1 MRSIWE
7 KYYAEAHG
15 MVFVIDS
22 ADVGR
27 MEEAKLAF
35 DAVREHEELR
45 GIPVLLLANKLDL
58 PVRAKL
64 PRCQC
69 QCQCQMPLPMP
80 MSTSQSCHRCRTAA
94 ELTESGRRAAHLT
107 TPPRR

>member
-1 MRSIWE
+1 MRMRSIWE

-45 GIPVLLLANKLDL
+45 GIPVLLLANKQDL

-64 PRCQC
+64 PRCR
-69 QCQCQMPLPMP
+69 CQMPLPN
-80 MSTSQSCHRCRTAA
+80 AA
-94 ELTESGRRAAHLT
+94 ANANVNELPSLPHCRRADG
-107 TPPRR
+107 